1 MDADEPT
8 LTRPR
13 PMFDSTD
20 FMSCIR
26 YRIAYGEAARL
37 IEMARYD
44 HAWGRDFAARTE
56 KILSEV
62 ISRIGTHHLDVI
74 KERVEDALEGRRPQW

>member
-20 FMSCIR
+20 PMSCIR

-37 IEMARYD
+37 VEIARFD
-44 HAWGRDFAARTE
+44 HSWGRDFAC
-56 KILSEV
+56 
-62 ISRIGTHHLDVI
+62 RIDNQG
-74 KERVEDALEGRRPQW
+74 ERNPST